1 MKEQDCRRT
10 CLSTPGGSF
19 FIRGISMVHEKP
31 FFKEDYAVSAARS
44 STRRTFPLM
53 VLGSSPASS
62 RMEIHL

>member
-1 MKEQDCRRT
+1 MKERDCRRT

-19 FIRGISMVHEKP
+19 FIRGISMDQKNC
-31 FFKEDYAVSAARS
+31 FSIRNYAVSAARS

-53 VLGSSPASS
+53 VLGSSRASS